1 MDEETEAPEAAAS
14 EQPNSWLVM
23 ELWAE
28 DTSVDPQAVSLAPP
42 PIPLRKWGP
51 FPHDNAG
58 LPPWTLGSE

>member
-42 PIPLRKWGP
+42 PLVLSLKLI
-51 FPHDNAG
+51 N
-58 LPPWTLGSE
+58 

>member
-28 DTSVDPQAVSLAPP
+28 DTSVDP
-42 PIPLRKWGP
+42 
-51 FPHDNAG
+51 
-58 LPPWTLGSE
+58 